1 MNCKED
7 GVVGPAND
15 ASPSFSQSR
24 RRQLGVEGTNGV
36 YSRREHWERKKTLSS
51 SRADSTEEGR
61 KLEVLIDSAAESY
74 TPESTRQRS

>member
-1 MNCKED
+1 M
-7 GVVGPAND
+7 
-15 ASPSFSQSR
+15 
-24 RRQLGVEGTNGV
+24 EGTNGV
-36 YSRREHWERKKTLSS
+36 YSRREHWGEKRLRS